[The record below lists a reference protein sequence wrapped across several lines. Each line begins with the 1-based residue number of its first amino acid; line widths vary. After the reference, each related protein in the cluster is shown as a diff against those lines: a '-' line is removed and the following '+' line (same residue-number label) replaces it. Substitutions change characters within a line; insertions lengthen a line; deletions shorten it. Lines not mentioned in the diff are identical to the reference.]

1 MILKDKVAIITGA
14 GSGIG
19 KASAKLFSHEGAKIV
34 VADINEETGLEVVK
48 DITADGGQAT
58 FIAVDVAI
66 FHDNQRMVQKAVDSY
81 GRLDILFNNAGIL
94 GEPFEKLTEERWR
107 KEIDVM
113 LTGPFLACTCAIPI
127 MKKQGGGNILNTSS
141 IAAFDAGGRGPGYAS
156 AKSGLVMLTKYL
168 AKHLAQDNIRVNC
181 ICPGG
186 VKTGLTGFT
195 SPTEKTEKQQLYKYT
210 GIPMGRLAEPE
221 EIASAALFLVSGQS
235 SFVTGIALIADGGT
249 IL

>member
-1 MILKDKVAIITGA
+1 MILKNKVAIITGA

-19 KASAKLFSHEGAKIV
+19 KASAKLFAKEGANVV
-34 VADINEETGLEVVK
+34 VADINEKTGLEVVK
-48 DITADGGQAT
+48 DITALGGQAT
-58 FIAVDVAI
+58 FIKVDVSSSS
-66 FHDNQRMVQKAVDSY
+66 DNQRMIQKAMDAY

-94 GEPFEKLTEERWR
+94 GEPLERLTEERWR
-107 KEIDVM
+107 REIDVM
-113 LTGPFLACTCAIPI
+113 LTGPFLACNCAIPI
-127 MKKQGGGNILNTSS
+127 MRKQKSGNILNTSS

-168 AKHLAQDNIRVNC
+168 AKILAPDNIRINC

-195 SPTEKTEKQQLYKYT
+195 SQEEKPNRQQTFKYPN
-210 GIPMGRLAEPE
+210 IPMGRLAEPE
-221 EIASAALFLVSGQS
+221 EIASVALFLASDQS
-235 SFVTGIALIADGGT
+235 SFVTGVALVTDGGT